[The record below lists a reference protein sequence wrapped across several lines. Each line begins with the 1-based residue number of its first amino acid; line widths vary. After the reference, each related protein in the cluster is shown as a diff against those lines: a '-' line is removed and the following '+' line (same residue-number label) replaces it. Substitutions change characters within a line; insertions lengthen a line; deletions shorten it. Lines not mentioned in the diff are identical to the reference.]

1 MRILVCLKQVPE
13 KDSRYRL
20 NSTGTS
26 ILEDDLAF
34 ETNESDLY
42 ALEEALRLREK
53 HGGEVVI
60 LSLGA
65 ERVLKTIKNGLA
77 MGADRAF
84 HLNDAAFSSADA
96 FVTAKAFARTIQ
108 AEGFD
113 IVLTGVQSDD
123 MAFGQTGPALAEF
136 LQWPHVTMVVEVD
149 VDAGGQSLRVKRE
162 LESGLFERIKV
173 ALPVLLTI
181 QSGINHPRY
190 PTLKGIMHAKSKPVQ
205 QISAESLRMAAAELG
220 AEGAK
225 VIHQRLFF
233 PERKKQTVML
243 EGAPD
248 EVVRNLLERLQKEA
262 KVL

>member
-20 NSTGTS
+20 NSSGTAV
-26 ILEDDLAF
+26 LEDDLAF

-84 HLNDAAFSSADA
+84 HLNDPAFSGADA
-96 FVTAKAFARTIQ
+96 FVTAKAIARAIQ
-108 AEGFD
+108 AETFD
-113 IVLTGVQSDD
+113 IVLTGVQSND
-123 MAFGQTGPALAEF
+123 MAFGQTGPVLAEF
-136 LQWPHVTMVVEVD
+136 LGRPHVTMVVEVD
-149 VDAGGQSLRVKRE
+149 VEAGGQSLLVKRE
-162 LESGLFERIKV
+162 LESGLFERIKIP
-173 ALPVLLTI
+173 LPVLLTI

-190 PTLKGIMHAKSKPVQ
+190 PTLKGIMQAKSKPVQ
-205 QISAESLRMAAAELG
+205 QFSAEVLGMTGAELPK
-220 AEGAK
+220 EGAK

-243 EGAPD
+243 EGAT
-248 EVVRNLLERLQKEA
+248 EEIVRTLLDKLQKEA